1 MPLLKLSEGR
11 LSPALEEALVEVSL
25 EAWTADPDA
34 HAEATA
40 LAISNDAR
48 LDALAGRD
56 AAALNRFDVVILDF
70 PTFKDGRAYSQAR
83 LLRERFGYAG
93 ELRARGHVLRD
104 QILFMARCGFD
115 AFDFH
120 GNDIGGLEEALRE
133 FSFVYQAAAD
143 AAEPVWRRRLKIAAA
158 A

>member
-1 MPLLKLSEGR
+1 MPLLKLTEGG
-11 LSPALEEALVEVSL
+11 LSPALEEALVEVSF
-25 EAWTADPDA
+25 EDWVENPQAN
-34 HAEATA
+34 AEATA
-40 LAISNDAR
+40 LVISNDAP
-48 LDALAGRD
+48 LDGI
-56 AAALNRFDVVILDF
+56 AADLNGFDVVILDF

-104 QILFMARCGFD
+104 QLLFMARCGFD
-115 AFDFH
+115 AFDFR
-120 GNDIGGLEEALRE
+120 GNDIDSLEAALRE

-143 AAEPVWRRRLKIAAA
+143 GAEPVWRRRLKTAAA

>member
-11 LSPALEEALVEVSL
+11 LSPALEEALVEVSF
-25 EAWTADPDA
+25 EEWVENPQAN
-34 HAEATA
+34 AEATA
-40 LAISNDAR
+40 LVISNDAP
-48 LDALAGRD
+48 LAD
-56 AAALNRFDVVILDF
+56 IAADLNGFDVIILDF

-83 LLRERFGYAG
+83 LLRERFSYTG

-120 GNDIGGLEEALRE
+120 GNDIDSLEAAMRE
-133 FSFVYQAAAD
+133 FSYVYQAAAD
-143 AAEPVWRRRLKIAAA
+143 SAEPVWRRRLKTAAA

>member
-1 MPLLKLSEGR
+1 MPLLKLSEGH
-11 LSPALEEALVEVSL
+11 LSPALEEPLVEVSFD
-25 EAWTADPDA
+25 EWVDNPQAN
-34 HAEATA
+34 AEATA
-40 LAISNDAR
+40 LVISNDAPIV
-48 LDALAGRD
+48 DI
-56 AAALNRFDVVILDF
+56 AADLNGFNVIILDF

-83 LLRERFGYAG
+83 LLRERFGYTG

-120 GNDIGGLEEALRE
+120 GNDIDSLEQALRE
-133 FSFVYQAAAD
+133 FSFVYQASAD
-143 AAEPVWRRRLKIAAA
+143 SAEPVWRRRLKTAAA

>member
-1 MPLLKLSEGR
+1 MPLLKLSEGH
-11 LSPALEEALVEVSL
+11 LTPALEEALTEVSF
-25 EAWTADPDA
+25 EEWIENPQA

-40 LAISNDAR
+40 LVISNDAPISDIACD
-48 LDALAGRD
+48 LSGF
-56 AAALNRFDVVILDF
+56 NVIILDF

-83 LLRERFGYAG
+83 LLRERFNYTG

-120 GNDIGGLEEALRE
+120 GNDIDSLEEALRE
-133 FSFVYQAAAD
+133 FSFAYQAAAD
-143 AAEPVWRRRLKIAAA
+143 NAEPVWRRRVKTAAA